1 MPASLSIF
9 GTWVF
14 INFNIWE
21 LLNPIKSNRIPL
33 PSCIPSMYSEAFRAL
48 SDSCMSEKGFI
59 SIQRKW
65 SMGLGQYMAKEVMR
79 ELGNRSKEF
88 YEFIMPAIDIVE
100 DGNDLLIIIDLP
112 GFAKKDIK
120 LRIVG
125 DILSINAKREP
136 EENIGTVYYR
146 QRPSMIEKKVTL
158 PISVS
163 DDEKVVGTA
172 NYVDGVVTLRV
183 PIPMSG
189 NIPVI

>member
-1 MPASLSIF
+1 MKHLEHCQIH
-9 GTWVF
+9 VYQ
-14 INFNIWE
+14 
-21 LLNPIKSNRIPL
+21 K
-33 PSCIPSMYSEAFRAL
+33 
-48 SDSCMSEKGFI
+48 KGFI

-65 SMGLGQYMAKEVMR
+65 SMGLAQYMAKEVMR

-146 QRPSMIEKKVTL
+146 QRPSVIEKKVTL

-183 PIPMSG
+183 PIPMPG

>member
-1 MPASLSIF
+1 MKHLEHCQIH
-9 GTWVF
+9 
-14 INFNIWE
+14 
-21 LLNPIKSNRIPL
+21 LYQK
-33 PSCIPSMYSEAFRAL
+33 
-48 SDSCMSEKGFI
+48 KGFI

-146 QRPSMIEKKVTL
+146 QRPSVIEKKVTL

>member
-1 MPASLSIF
+1 VKHLEHCQIH
-9 GTWVF
+9 VYQ
-14 INFNIWE
+14 
-21 LLNPIKSNRIPL
+21 K
-33 PSCIPSMYSEAFRAL
+33 
-48 SDSCMSEKGFI
+48 KGFI

-136 EENIGTVYYR
+136 EENLGTVYYR

>member
-1 MPASLSIF
+1 
-9 GTWVF
+9 
-14 INFNIWE
+14 
-21 LLNPIKSNRIPL
+21 
-33 PSCIPSMYSEAFRAL
+33 
-48 SDSCMSEKGFI
+48 
-59 SIQRKW
+59 
-65 SMGLGQYMAKEVMR
+65 MGLGQYMAKEAIR
-79 ELGNRSKEF
+79 ELGNRSKEL
-88 YEFIMPAIDIVE
+88 YEFLMPAIDIVE
-100 DGNDLLIIIDLP
+100 DGNDLLIVIDLP

-146 QRPSMIEKKVTL
+146 QRPSVIEKKITL

-163 DDEKVVGTA
+163 DDDEKVVGTA

>member
-1 MPASLSIF
+1 
-9 GTWVF
+9 
-14 INFNIWE
+14 
-21 LLNPIKSNRIPL
+21 
-33 PSCIPSMYSEAFRAL
+33 
-48 SDSCMSEKGFI
+48 
-59 SIQRKW
+59 
-65 SMGLGQYMAKEVMR
+65 MAKEVMR

-136 EENIGTVYYR
+136 EENLGTVYYR
-146 QRPSMIEKKVTL
+146 QRPSVIEKKVTL

>member
-1 MPASLSIF
+1 MKHLEHCQIH
-9 GTWVF
+9 VYQ
-14 INFNIWE
+14 
-21 LLNPIKSNRIPL
+21 K
-33 PSCIPSMYSEAFRAL
+33 
-48 SDSCMSEKGFI
+48 KGFI

-146 QRPSMIEKKVTL
+146 QRPSVIEKKITL

>member
-1 MPASLSIF
+1 
-9 GTWVF
+9 
-14 INFNIWE
+14 
-21 LLNPIKSNRIPL
+21 
-33 PSCIPSMYSEAFRAL
+33 
-48 SDSCMSEKGFI
+48 
-59 SIQRKW
+59 
-65 SMGLGQYMAKEVMR
+65 MGLGQYMAKEVMR

-112 GFAKKDIK
+112 GFVKKDIK

-146 QRPSMIEKKVTL
+146 QRPSVIEKKITL

>member
-1 MPASLSIF
+1 
-9 GTWVF
+9 
-14 INFNIWE
+14 
-21 LLNPIKSNRIPL
+21 
-33 PSCIPSMYSEAFRAL
+33 
-48 SDSCMSEKGFI
+48 
-59 SIQRKW
+59 
-65 SMGLGQYMAKEVMR
+65 MGIGQYMAKEVMR

-136 EENIGTVYYR
+136 EENLGTVYYR
-146 QRPSMIEKKVTL
+146 QRPSVIEKKVTL

-189 NIPVI
+189 NIPVL

>member
-1 MPASLSIF
+1 
-9 GTWVF
+9 
-14 INFNIWE
+14 
-21 LLNPIKSNRIPL
+21 
-33 PSCIPSMYSEAFRAL
+33 
-48 SDSCMSEKGFI
+48 
-59 SIQRKW
+59 
-65 SMGLGQYMAKEVMR
+65 MAKEVMR

>member
-1 MPASLSIF
+1 
-9 GTWVF
+9 
-14 INFNIWE
+14 
-21 LLNPIKSNRIPL
+21 
-33 PSCIPSMYSEAFRAL
+33 
-48 SDSCMSEKGFI
+48 
-59 SIQRKW
+59 
-65 SMGLGQYMAKEVMR
+65 MGIGQYMAKEVMR

-146 QRPSMIEKKVTL
+146 QRPSVIEKKITL

-172 NYVDGVVTLRV
+172 TYLDGVVTLRV

-189 NIPVI
+189 NIPVL

>member
-1 MPASLSIF
+1 
-9 GTWVF
+9 
-14 INFNIWE
+14 
-21 LLNPIKSNRIPL
+21 
-33 PSCIPSMYSEAFRAL
+33 MYSEAFRAL
-48 SDSCMSEKGFI
+48 SYSCISEKGFI

-120 LRIVG
+120 LRIVE

-146 QRPSMIEKKVTL
+146 QRPSVIEKKVTL

>member
-1 MPASLSIF
+1 
-9 GTWVF
+9 
-14 INFNIWE
+14 
-21 LLNPIKSNRIPL
+21 
-33 PSCIPSMYSEAFRAL
+33 
-48 SDSCMSEKGFI
+48 
-59 SIQRKW
+59 
-65 SMGLGQYMAKEVMR
+65 MAKEVMR

-120 LRIVG
+120 LRIVE

-136 EENIGTVYYR
+136 EENLGTVYYR
-146 QRPSMIEKKVTL
+146 QRPSVIEKKVTL

>member
-1 MPASLSIF
+1 
-9 GTWVF
+9 
-14 INFNIWE
+14 
-21 LLNPIKSNRIPL
+21 
-33 PSCIPSMYSEAFRAL
+33 
-48 SDSCMSEKGFI
+48 
-59 SIQRKW
+59 
-65 SMGLGQYMAKEVMR
+65 MGLGQYMAKEVMR

-136 EENIGTVYYR
+136 EENLGTVYYR
-146 QRPSMIEKKVTL
+146 QRPSVIEKKVTL

>member
-1 MPASLSIF
+1 
-9 GTWVF
+9 
-14 INFNIWE
+14 
-21 LLNPIKSNRIPL
+21 
-33 PSCIPSMYSEAFRAL
+33 MY
-48 SDSCMSEKGFI
+48 
-59 SIQRKW
+59 
-65 SMGLGQYMAKEVMR
+65 MGLGQYMAKEVMR
-79 ELGNRSKEF
+79 ELGNKSKEF

-146 QRPSMIEKKVTL
+146 QRPSVIEKNIKL

-189 NIPVI
+189 NIIPVI

>member
-1 MPASLSIF
+1 
-9 GTWVF
+9 
-14 INFNIWE
+14 
-21 LLNPIKSNRIPL
+21 
-33 PSCIPSMYSEAFRAL
+33 MY
-48 SDSCMSEKGFI
+48 
-59 SIQRKW
+59 
-65 SMGLGQYMAKEVMR
+65 MGLGQYMAKEVMR

-100 DGNDLLIIIDLP
+100 DGNDLLIVIDLP

-146 QRPSMIEKKVTL
+146 QRPSVIEKKITL

-163 DDEKVVGTA
+163 DDDEKVVGTA

>member
-1 MPASLSIF
+1 
-9 GTWVF
+9 
-14 INFNIWE
+14 
-21 LLNPIKSNRIPL
+21 
-33 PSCIPSMYSEAFRAL
+33 
-48 SDSCMSEKGFI
+48 
-59 SIQRKW
+59 
-65 SMGLGQYMAKEVMR
+65 MAKEVMR

-136 EENIGTVYYR
+136 EENLGTVYYR
-146 QRPSMIEKKVTL
+146 QRPSVIEKKVTL

-172 NYVDGVVTLRV
+172 TYLDGVVTLRV

>member
-1 MPASLSIF
+1 MKHLEYCQIH
-9 GTWVF
+9 VYQ
-14 INFNIWE
+14 
-21 LLNPIKSNRIPL
+21 K
-33 PSCIPSMYSEAFRAL
+33 
-48 SDSCMSEKGFI
+48 KGFI

-120 LRIVG
+120 LRIVE

-136 EENIGTVYYR
+136 EENLGTVYYR
-146 QRPSMIEKKVTL
+146 QRPSVIEKKVTL

>member
-1 MPASLSIF
+1 
-9 GTWVF
+9 
-14 INFNIWE
+14 
-21 LLNPIKSNRIPL
+21 
-33 PSCIPSMYSEAFRAL
+33 
-48 SDSCMSEKGFI
+48 
-59 SIQRKW
+59 
-65 SMGLGQYMAKEVMR
+65 MGLGQYMAKEAIR
-79 ELGNRSKEF
+79 ELGNRSKEL
-88 YEFIMPAIDIVE
+88 YEFLMPAIDIVE
-100 DGNDLLIIIDLP
+100 DGNDLLIVIDLP

-146 QRPSMIEKKVTL
+146 QRPSVIEKKITL

-163 DDEKVVGTA
+163 DDDDEKVVGTA

-183 PIPMSG
+183 PIPMAG